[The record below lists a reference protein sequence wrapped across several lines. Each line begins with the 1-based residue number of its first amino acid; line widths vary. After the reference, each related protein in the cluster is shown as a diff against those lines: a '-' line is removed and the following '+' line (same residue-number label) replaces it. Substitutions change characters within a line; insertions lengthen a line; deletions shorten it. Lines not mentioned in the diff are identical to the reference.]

1 MKPITTII
9 ALLSISTA
17 SFGQSINTSTINSCG
32 GTAKNGYYEFEWS
45 VGESTLIDQME
56 SAGKLLVTNG
66 FLQPYLVHP
75 GSNDPNY
82 LFSADEIK
90 IFPNPAVRYVEIN
103 FFTKQKGQVTMVLFD
118 ALGQKIYS
126 QEITS
131 YGVDL
136 IHRIPVSNL
145 KNGSYALYI
154 YLNSNLGFP
163 VKQGAYK
170 IIKIQ

>member
-1 MKPITTII
+1 MKSATSII
-9 ALLSISTA
+9 ALLFISTV
-17 SFGQSINTSTINSCG
+17 SFSQSINTSTINSCG
-32 GTAKNGYYEFEWS
+32 GNAKNGYYQFEWS

-56 SAGKLLVTNG
+56 SAKLLVTNG
-66 FLQPYLVHP
+66 FLQPYLVNP
-75 GSNDPNY
+75 GTNDPNY

-103 FFTKQKGQVTMVLFD
+103 FFTKQKGQVTLVVYD
-118 ALGQKIYS
+118 ALGKNIYS
-126 QEITS
+126 QQITC

-145 KNGSYALYI
+145 PNGSYMLSI
-154 YLNSNLGFP
+154 TLNSNLGFP

-170 IIKIQ
+170 ILKIQ

>member
-9 ALLSISTA
+9 AFLFISTV
-17 SFGQSINTSTINSCG
+17 SFSQSINTSTINSCG
-32 GTAKNGYYEFEWS
+32 GTATNGYYQFEWS

-56 SAGKLLVTNG
+56 SAGKMLVTNG
-66 FLQPYLVHP
+66 FLQPYLVNP
-75 GSNDPNY
+75 GSYDPNY
-82 LFSADEIK
+82 LFSVDEIK

-103 FFTKQKGQVTMVLFD
+103 FFTKQKGQITLALYDV
-118 ALGQKIYS
+118 LGQKIYA
-126 QEITS
+126 QELTS

-136 IHRIPVSNL
+136 IHRIPVNNL
-145 KNGSYALYI
+145 KNGSYVLNI